1 MVAGQLIIG
10 LFLLVGGGEL
20 LVHGASAMAATF
32 RISPLV
38 IGLTVVAFGTSA
50 PELGVSL
57 QAALTDNAD
66 VAVGNV
72 IGSNIINI
80 LLILGVS
87 ALVTPLVVS
96 SQLIRIDVPL
106 MITASLAMW
115 AVALDG
121 TIARWEGVLLFTAL
135 LLYIVFCI
143 RKSRSEEQ
151 KVVDEYAQE
160 YSKSAVGRSAIA
172 KQIALI
178 VAGLILLGWGSN
190 WLVEGAV
197 TVATQLG
204 VDELLI
210 GLTIVSIGTSLPEVV
225 TSVVASYRGE
235 RDIAVGNVVG
245 SNLFNI
251 LCVLGLTGVVS
262 PTGINVS
269 QEALIF
275 DIPIMVAV
283 AVLCFPIFLS
293 GNVIRRH
300 EAALFLIYY
309 GAYTG
314 FLIAEANNPDLK
326 ERFGSIIIYGVLPL
340 TLFALFISLG
350 KHLRGKNPPDA
361 ILQAETAASI
371 PVDNHDAAETNQLPS
386 GNHDTD

>member
-251 LCVLGLTGVVS
+251 AAIIGIVCLIRPIQLAPNTISKDLPLC
-262 PTGINVS
+262 
-269 QEALIF
+269 LIG
-275 DIPIMVAV
+275 
-283 AVLCFPIFLS
+283 AVLIGVC
-293 GNVIRRH
+293 GNQ
-300 EAALFLIYY
+300 IY
-309 GAYTG
+309 
-314 FLIAEANNPDLK
+314 
-326 ERFGSIIIYGVLPL
+326 
-340 TLFALFISLG
+340 
-350 KHLRGKNPPDA
+350 
-361 ILQAETAASI
+361 
-371 PVDNHDAAETNQLPS
+371 VDHIDY
-386 GNHDTD
+386 H